1 MSSPIRN
8 VIVIG
13 ASGDVGRIAIS
24 ALVST
29 GFKVSALTRE
39 SSNATFPPEINV
51 HKTDYS
57 LPSLLTAF
65 KGQDAIVSAIAAA
78 SAQQQTAI
86 IDAAIASGVRRFI
99 PSEFGID
106 TADPRAGDFVPALKA
121 KQDTVKYLQT
131 KESSGLSWTAIVVG
145 SLFDWTFH
153 HPGLMG
159 WNIPQRKATLFDG
172 GEYEF
177 EATNLSQMGLTIATV
192 LKPEYFESTKNQH
205 VYVNSFTVTQ
215 SQVLAGLEKLLGYK
229 LEVEEGNATDLGV
242 QALAAIGRGEGR
254 AAHLNAIVAAIYGNG
269 GLNNYSKTRG
279 VWNEKLGLPEEEL
292 EDSLVKIVNGLGGG
306 K

>member
-1 MSSPIRN
+1 MSSPIKN

-13 ASGDVGRIAIS
+13 ASGAVGRAAIS
-24 ALVST
+24 ALLST
-29 GFKVSALTRE
+29 GFKVSALIRE
-39 SSNATFPPEINV
+39 SSNATFPPDVNV

-57 LPSLLTAF
+57 LQSLLNAF
-65 KGQDAIVSAIAAA
+65 KGQDAIVSAIATG
-78 SAQQQTAI
+78 SAGQQMAI
-86 IDAAIASGVRRFI
+86 IDAAIISGVRRFI

-106 TADPRAGDFVPALKA
+106 TADPRAGDFVPALKV

-145 SLFDWTFH
+145 SLFDWTFQY
-153 HPGLMG
+153 PGLMG
-159 WNIPQRKATLFDG
+159 WNLPQRKATIFDG

-177 EATNLSQMGLTIATV
+177 EATNLSQMGLAIAAC

-215 SQVLAGLEKLLGYK
+215 SQILAGFEKLLGYK
-229 LEVEEGNATDLGV
+229 LEVEGGNAADLGV
-242 QALAAIGRGEGR
+242 QALAAIERGEGR
-254 AAHLNAIVAAIYGNG
+254 AAHLNTIVAAIYGNG

-279 VWNEKLGLPEEEL
+279 LWNGKLGLSEEKLG
-292 EDSLVKIVNGLGGG
+292 DSLARIVDGLGDG